1 MAEAAKAKFEK
12 ERSDVLKALPD
23 ELKDTFGTI
32 GFCPG
37 EEDDDDDDN
46 NNNEAN
52 TNASPQAPYMQP
64 VLIVSPYDVPPKPV
78 RDIYWMDAFTKAKRS
93 KAKLK
98 KLDYLVYV
106 YGSDDP
112 DDCYNF
118 VSHDEFVSLEEG
130 KTNGFDIV
138 PPALAS
144 KKESERTESE
154 SKLVRAIEEMKAD
167 LTKKPGDRKHGEPF
181 LEGYEKLKAKEE
193 GVVSSPP
200 PSKKQ
205 KT

>member
-1 MAEAAKAKFEK
+1 MVNIPAIITKMADDAKDKFEK
-12 ERSDVLKALPD
+12 ERIDVLKALPD
-23 ELKDTFGTI
+23 ELKDFFGTI

-37 EEDDDDDDN
+37 EEDDDDDDQ
-46 NNNEAN
+46 EDKPRA
-52 TNASPQAPYMQP
+52 QPYMQP
-64 VLIVSPYDVPPKPV
+64 ILIVSPYDVPPKPV

-118 VSHDEFVSLEEG
+118 LKHDDFVSYEQG
-130 KTNGFDIV
+130 KTNGYDLV
-138 PPALAS
+138 PPSIAS
-144 KKESERTESE
+144 KSESERTESE
-154 SKLVRAIEEMKAD
+154 AKLVRGLKEMKLD
-167 LTKKPGDRKHGEPF
+167 LNKAQGDRKHGDPF
-181 LEGYEKLKAKEE
+181 LERHEKIEAK
-193 GVVSSPP
+193 GSQ
-200 PSKKQ
+200 PSAAKRQ